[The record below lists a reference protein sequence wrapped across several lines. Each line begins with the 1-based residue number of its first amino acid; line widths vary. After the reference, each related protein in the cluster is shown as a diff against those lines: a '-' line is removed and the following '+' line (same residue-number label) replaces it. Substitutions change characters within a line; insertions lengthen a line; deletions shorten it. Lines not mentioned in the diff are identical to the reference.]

1 MGVCTLNNEVMRHE
15 ELVKH
20 YNQVKPT
27 DVQMKDSL
35 SYWHYYN
42 ALLHLCYSI
51 FEFENLPDNWDRDYM
66 LNQLFIRGGFCVC
79 QTELGV
85 LPLMASTSYYN
96 VYNKPTKCLI
106 ANNVLG
112 SFEKTIGI
120 DCVYVNLGWEF
131 DSFINLNMV
140 INMYAGKLANCD
152 GAIATNLINSRVAML
167 FMGSDN
173 SEINSAKAA
182 YDKFTAGDPA
192 IFIKTKSTINK
203 PDLFFNNVK
212 NTYIVDE
219 LQDSKDDIYNEFLT
233 YIGIKNANTDKK
245 ERLNVDEVNVNNQS
259 CNSHVYSWFYNV
271 KKEIDNVNKMFGLD
285 IKVRLNQP
293 EEQRGVSDNEPEQP
307 DETI

>member
-1 MGVCTLNNEVMRHE
+1 MNNQEMRYTD
-15 ELVKH
+15 LVNQ
-20 YNQVKPT
+20 YNSVKPS
-27 DVQMKDSL
+27 DVHMRDAL
-35 SYWHYYN
+35 SYHFYYN

-79 QTELGV
+79 NTELGV
-85 LPLMASTSYYN
+85 LPLMASTTYYN

-112 SFEKTIGI
+112 SFEKTIGK

-131 DSFINLNMV
+131 DNFITLSPAINL
-140 INMYAGKLANCD
+140 YAGKLANCD
-152 GAIATNLINSRVAML
+152 GAIATNLMNSRVSLL
-167 FMGSDN
+167 FVGNDN
-173 SEINSAKAA
+173 AEIASMKKA
-182 YDKFTAGDPA
+182 YDKFTEGDPA
-192 IFIKTKSTINK
+192 IFLKTKSTINK

-233 YIGIKNANTDKK
+233 YVGINNANTNKK
-245 ERLNVDEVNVNNQS
+245 ERMNVDEVNVNNQS
-259 CNSHVYSWFYNV
+259 CNSHVFSWYYNV
-271 KKEIDNVNKMFGLD
+271 KKEIDRVNEMFGLD

-293 EEQRGVSDNEPEQP
+293 KERSVEHEPKQP
-307 DETI
+307 DETV

>member
-1 MGVCTLNNEVMRHE
+1 MNNEVMRYE
-15 ELVKH
+15 DLVKH

-27 DVQMKDSL
+27 DLQMKDSL

-51 FEFENLPDNWDRDYM
+51 FEFENLPDTWDRDYM

-85 LPLMASTSYYN
+85 LPLMCSTSYYN

-112 SFEKTIGI
+112 SFEKTIGV

-131 DSFINLNMV
+131 DSFINLNMA

-152 GAIATNLINSRVAML
+152 GAIATNLLNSRVSLL

-173 SEINSAKAA
+173 SEITSMKQA

-192 IFIKTKSTINK
+192 IFLKTKSTINK

-233 YIGIKNANTDKK
+233 YIGIKNANTDKR

-259 CNSHVYSWFYNV
+259 TSSHVYSWYYNV
-271 KKEIDNVNKMFGLD
+271 KKEIDRVNDMFGLD

-293 EEQRGVSDNEPEQP
+293 AQEREVSKDEPEQP
-307 DETI
+307 NETI